1 LVLLCQPLQQQ
12 ELISA
17 EYYLLFVFFQYLQLC
32 DPFCFSLKDIPEQ
45 GLKDIPEQAGSG
57 MAYPSDT
64 VWLGSAN
71 PISPLLPTRLLGLSL
86 VGPQPEQQQST
97 PWNPDAGVPDNAEA
111 FLLRGVRHPLVPAD
125 RA

>member
-1 LVLLCQPLQQQ
+1 VLLRQPLQQQ

-32 DPFCFSLKDIPEQ
+32 DPFCFSLKDIP
-45 GLKDIPEQAGSG
+45 KQAGSSI
-57 MAYPSDT
+57 AYPSDT

-111 FLLRGVRHPLVPAD
+111 FLLRGVRYPLVPAD